1 MPVWKNEGLRDPHPR
16 SFERQN
22 GGWCAMGI
30 RFCSHF
36 RCQSALGEAPV
47 VSVNLFGNLK
57 PGIMDKPRGW
67 TKRCVGFFLF
77 LVFPHWISYDPRRN
91 MCIFF
96 SPPRGHWKFTK
107 VANCSDTGSQLESG
121 NLIGKAPST
130 WWPPRMIPPVPFW
143 WENLN
148 PPMRLVRMTWFLSVS
163 WCEKLS
169 FDKWPVFFSRYENYP
184 ILDEFPSQPT
194 TPDFFYCHVW
204 VLLHPGRWTAG
215 THKSPGIQTSE

>member
-1 MPVWKNEGLRDPHPR
+1 MCYGNSILFTLSLSERFGGSACCFGESFWEFEARNHGQTKGLNKKMCWFL
-16 SFERQN
+16 S
-22 GGWCAMGI
+22 
-30 RFCSHF
+30 
-36 RCQSALGEAPV
+36 
-47 VSVNLFGNLK
+47 VSSLSPLNLIW
-57 PGIMDKPRGW
+57 PQAEH
-67 TKRCVGFFLF
+67 V
-77 LVFPHWISYDPRRN
+77 H
-91 MCIFF
+91 FF